1 MSPSDYDFQKP
12 RSLEYP
18 EHFRP
23 GLGTENVAPFL
34 RSLIQ
39 MTRPNRVLEIGAGY
53 TTPFILEALV
63 NNQRVFNDGNLD
75 LSYLTNL
82 EYDPKFVIIDD
93 FSLEELNKKDE
104 MRHILN
110 SDYVE
115 FVEGRF
121 EGRSESLFRKY
132 GTFDFVWFDCGG
144 VTEYQTFF
152 REYWEICSSYVIC
165 HFTYSDGKPN
175 DLYEAVIN
183 GSTGDPFQIDIIEPH
198 KTRQGSITILKKRN

>member
-1 MSPSDYDFQKP
+1 M
-12 RSLEYP
+12 
-18 EHFRP
+18 
-23 GLGTENVAPFL
+23 A
-34 RSLIQ
+34 
-39 MTRPNRVLEIGAGY
+39 
-53 TTPFILEALV
+53 TP
-63 NNQRVFNDGNLD
+63 D

-115 FVEGRF
+115 FVEGKF

-152 REYWEICSSYVIC
+152 RSIGKYVLVMLYVILHSPTVSLMIC
-165 HFTYSDGKPN
+165 TKR
-175 DLYEAVIN
+175 LLTVAL
-183 GSTGDPFQIDIIEPH
+183 
-198 KTRQGSITILKKRN
+198 RSISNRHN